1 MRLSTRARYGMRLM
15 LALAGN
21 YGKGPM
27 YLKDIGRAE
36 EMSEKYLSLL
46 MIPMKK
52 AGLVHSIRGAYGGY
66 CLAKTPSQI
75 NLGEIVEVLEGNCI
89 VDCVKDPAACPRI
102 SICTSH
108 DIWAFL
114 DEKISETLRSITLEQ
129 WLLELERKRRASPK
143 SARQAKVKIRKVR

>member
-1 MRLSTRARYGMRLM
+1 MRLM

-21 YGKGPM
+21 DGRGPM
-27 YLKDIGRAE
+27 YLKDIARAE
-36 EMSEKYLSLL
+36 EISEKYLSLL
-46 MIPMKK
+46 MIPLREV
-52 AGLVHSIRGAYGGY
+52 GLVHSIRGAYGGY

-89 VDCVKDPAACPRI
+89 VDCVKDPSACPRI
-102 SICTSH
+102 SVCSSH

-129 WLLELERKRRASPK
+129 WLTELERKRSAAMK
-143 SARQAKVKIRKVR
+143 SAKQAKKKIQKMQ

>member
-1 MRLSTRARYGMRLM
+1 M

-27 YLKDIGRAE
+27 YLKDIGRVE
-36 EMSEKYLSLL
+36 EISDKYLSLL
-46 MIPMKK
+46 MIPLKK

-75 NLGEIVEVLEGNCI
+75 NLGEIVEVLEGDCI
-89 VDCVKDPAACPRI
+89 VDCVKNPSACPRI

-129 WLLELERKRRASPK
+129 WLTELERKRCESLKP
-143 SARQAKVKIRKVR
+143 ARQAKAKIRKIR